1 MENTSGLEPRG
12 RAVLVRAY
20 EPERKGALIVVPD
33 QTQERMAAVDTRAVV
48 VAVGAAC
55 WPDEPPR
62 AKPGDK
68 VFISKM
74 AGFIA
79 KGTKDGAIY
88 RFINDR
94 DIFAAIVEEA
104 DIPTTLHMGVL
115 KQDKENQS

>member
-1 MENTSGLEPRG
+1 MENTWGLAPLG

-20 EPERKGALIVVPD
+20 EPERKGAMIVIPEMI
-33 QTQERMAAVDTRAVV
+33 QERTSAIDTRAVV
-48 VAVGAAC
+48 VEVGPAC

-62 AKPGDK
+62 AEVGDK

-79 KGTKDGAIY
+79 RGTKDGAVY

-94 DIFAAIVEEA
+94 DIFAKIVEEA
-104 DIPTTLHMGVL
+104 
-115 KQDKENQS
+115 